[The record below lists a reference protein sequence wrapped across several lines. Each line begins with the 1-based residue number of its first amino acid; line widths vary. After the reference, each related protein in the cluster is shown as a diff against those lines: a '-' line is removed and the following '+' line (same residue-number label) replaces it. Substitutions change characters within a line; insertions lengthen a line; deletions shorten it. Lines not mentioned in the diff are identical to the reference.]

1 MSNDPGSPS
10 TDPLDG
16 YIVLGTIVRPHGLKG
31 EVKID
36 LSCSGIDRLK
46 SCKTLRLVKNGKELK
61 RVTVIRAFEHND
73 GDAVVRF
80 KEVEGPEEAETLR
93 GVLVAVLSEDR
104 EELPEDAF
112 YIDDLMG
119 LEVVSVKGRSYGI
132 VDEVMD
138 GLANA
143 VLVAKIGAKETL
155 IPVLKSMVRSV
166 DLKARKIVVDLPEE
180 IDEQTAD

>member
-1 MSNDPGSPS
+1 LNNSSDTPSVNPND
-10 TDPLDG
+10 D

-36 LSCSGIDRLK
+36 LSCSGVDRLK
-46 SCKTLRLVKNGKELK
+46 SCKTLRLVRNGKELK
-61 RVTVIRAFEHND
+61 QVSVIRAFEHND

-93 GVLVAVLSEDR
+93 GVVVAVRSEDR
-104 EELPEDAF
+104 EELPNDTF

-119 LEVVSVKGRSYGI
+119 LEVVSMKGRSYGI

-138 GLANA
+138 GPANA
-143 VLVAKIGAKETL
+143 VLVAKIGGKETL

-166 DLKARKIVVDLPEE
+166 DLKARQIVVDLPGE